1 MFCPPA
7 FMPRCV
13 SASTRLRVCTR
24 ARVRAR
30 VSLCVCVCVCV
41 RVCVSAGGYARVCVC
56 APVRLRIRASARVR
70 VRAYVYL
77 CVRGCVCVCLRVCL
91 SVSLCVCVCVS
102 PCVCVCAC
110 VCVSMCFCLCLCICL
125 SFVSVCGYRCGRAR
139 GSACARA
146 RVTARVCARGRK
158 SARGCAYLLTGTPRK
173 RNSNRISKLRGFIWG
188 RFPAS
193 HGLGIRKTPPLFEM
207 FSVARCGHALGASSE
222 LSLDAILEIK
232 ARISCSAFHTETNR
246 FPYRFHGDSEA

>member
-30 VSLCVCVCVCV
+30 VSLCVCVS
-41 RVCVSAGGYARVCVC
+41 VCVSAFLRGVMRGCASARLCVC
-56 APVRLRIRASARVR
+56 ASAPLRVCACARMSI
-70 VRAYVYL
+70 
-77 CVRGCVCVCLRVCL
+77 CVCVG
-91 SVSLCVCVCVS
+91 VSVCVCVS
-102 PCVCVCAC
+102 VCLCLCVSVCVSLCVCVCAC

-193 HGLGIRKTPPLFEM
+193 HGLGIRKTPPLFER